1 MSLFPASS
9 DANSHSI
16 ATVLMLV
23 ILFAFAALVLAMLM
37 MFSSFSLGG
46 GEEEVPAIFK
56 ITSITH
62 GTNYESKVVLLH
74 TGTVTYTNSNLMAK
88 FYKDDQLLHADI
100 LTLNGHDFISTV
112 HHGVKTMSG
121 AGCKGST
128 WLPNE
133 RIALDFSDGTLRPD
147 DMVMAEIYDT
157 TTGLIISRH
166 SFRA

>member
-1 MSLFPASS
+1 
-9 DANSHSI
+9 
-16 ATVLMLV
+16 MLV

-37 MFSSFSLGG
+37 MFASFSLGG

-62 GTNYESKVVLLH
+62 GTKFDSRVVLSH

-88 FYKDDQLLHADI
+88 FYKNDQLLHADI
-100 LTLNGHDFISTV
+100 LTLNLHDFISTV
-112 HHGVKTMSG
+112 HHGVERLEG
-121 AGCKGST
+121 EGGKGNT
-128 WLPNE
+128 WLPTE
-133 RIALDFSDGTLRPD
+133 KVAIDFSDRTFHPD

>member
-1 MSLFPASS
+1 
-9 DANSHSI
+9 
-16 ATVLMLV
+16 MLV

-37 MFSSFSLGG
+37 MFASFSMGG

-62 GTNYESKVVLLH
+62 GTNYESILVMRH
-74 TGTVTYTNSNLMAK
+74 TGPVTYNNSNLNAK
-88 FYKDDQLLHADI
+88 FYKNAQLFCKI
-100 LTLNGHDFISTV
+100 PTFYNYVPT
-112 HHGVKTMSG
+112 HHYGVQTMSG
-121 AGCKGST
+121 GGCSGHT
-128 WLPNE
+128 WLPGEGVN
-133 RIALDFSDGTLRPD
+133 INFKDGTLRPD

>member
-1 MSLFPASS
+1 
-9 DANSHSI
+9 
-16 ATVLMLV
+16 MLV

-37 MFSSFSLGG
+37 MFASFSMGG

-56 ITSITH
+56 ILSVSHTDDES
-62 GTNYESKVVLLH
+62 GALNYDSRVVLSH
-74 TGTVTYTNSNLMAK
+74 TGPVTYNNSNLMAK
-88 FYKDDQLLHADI
+88 FYKNEQPVSCKI
-100 LTLNGHDFISTV
+100 LTFHGEDFVPS
-112 HHGVKTMSG
+112 HHFGVQTLSG
-121 AGCKGST
+121 EGCKGNT

-133 RIALDFSDGTLRPD
+133 KVAIDFSDRTFHPD

>member
-1 MSLFPASS
+1 
-9 DANSHSI
+9 
-16 ATVLMLV
+16 MLV

-88 FYKDDQLLHADI
+88 FYKNDQLLHADI
-100 LTLNGHDFISTV
+100 LTMHGEDFIPTQ
-112 HHGVKTMSG
+112 HHGVQTMGG
-121 AGCKGST
+121 AGCSGNT

-133 RIALDFSDGTLRPD
+133 RIALDFKNEMFHPD

>member
-1 MSLFPASS
+1 VSSSPSLS
-9 DANSHSI
+9 DANSHLI
-16 ATVLMLV
+16 AIVLMLV

-37 MFSSFSLGG
+37 MFASFSLGG

-62 GTNYESKVVLLH
+62 DGDSIVVLSH
-74 TGTVTYTNSNLMAK
+74 TGPVTYNNSNLMAK
-88 FYKDDQLLHADI
+88 FYKDDKLLHCDI

-166 SFRA
+166 SFRV

>member
-1 MSLFPASS
+1 
-9 DANSHSI
+9 
-16 ATVLMLV
+16 MLV

-37 MFSSFSLGG
+37 MFASFSLGG

-62 GTNYESKVVLLH
+62 GTKYESKVVLLH

-88 FYKDDQLLHADI
+88 FYKNDQLLHADI
-100 LTLNGHDFISTV
+100 LTMHGEDFIPTQ
-112 HHGVKTMSG
+112 HHGVQTMGG
-121 AGCKGST
+121 AGCSGNT
-128 WLPNE
+128 WLPGE
-133 RIALDFSDGTLRPD
+133 RIALDFSDRTFHPD